1 MNKGMKRV
9 IVLLATLMAS
19 VTIASAQNYMVVN
32 SQKIFQSMEEYNKV
46 MTELEELT
54 EQYQER
60 VDEAY
65 AQIEEMYNAYQ
76 QEKSSMTAAVRQT
89 REDAIIANEKKVAEF
104 QEEVFGQG
112 GTLMQQRIEQ
122 LKPIQDK
129 VFEAI
134 EKYAEQN
141 GFDLVLDIASNPTI
155 LYYKPSADR
164 TEQIIN
170 QLK

>member
-1 MNKGMKRV
+1 MKRFF
-9 IVLLATLMAS
+9 ILLATVLVAS
-19 VTIASAQNYMVVN
+19 ASSLAAQNYMVVN
-32 SQKIFQSMEEYNKV
+32 SQKIFQSMKEYN
-46 MTELEELT
+46 TAIEELNALS
-54 EQYQER
+54 EQYQQK

-76 QEKSSMTAAVRQT
+76 QERAGMSATVRQT
-89 REDAIIANEKKVAEF
+89 REDAIITNEKKVAEY
-104 QEEVFGQG
+104 QEQIFGTG
-112 GTLMQQRIEQ
+112 GTLMQTRIER

-134 EKYAEQN
+134 EKYAKAN

-155 LYYKPSADR
+155 LYYTPSADR

>member
-1 MNKGMKRV
+1 MKRFF
-9 IVLLATLMAS
+9 ILLATVLVAS
-19 VTIASAQNYMVVN
+19 ASSLSAQNYMVVN
-32 SQKIFQSMEEYNKV
+32 SQKIFQSMKEYN
-46 MTELEELT
+46 TAIEELNALS
-54 EQYQER
+54 EQYQQK

-76 QEKSSMTAAVRQT
+76 QERANMSAAVRQT
-89 REDAIIANEKKVAEF
+89 REDAIISNEKKVAEY
-104 QEEVFGQG
+104 QEQVFGTG
-112 GTLMQQRIEQ
+112 GTLMQTRIKK

-134 EKYAEQN
+134 EKYAKAN

-155 LYYKPSADR
+155 LYYTPSADR

>member
-1 MNKGMKRV
+1 MKRI
-9 IVLLATLMAS
+9 IVLFASLLATIT
-19 VTIASAQNYMVVN
+19 VASAQNYMVVN
-32 SQKIFQSMEEYNKV
+32 SQKIFESLDDYKSA
-46 MTELEELT
+46 MTELTELT
-54 EQYQER
+54 EQYQQR

-76 QEKSSMTAAVRQT
+76 QQKATMSATVRQT
-89 REDAIIANEKKVAEF
+89 REDAIISNEKKVAEY
-104 QEEVFGQG
+104 QEQIFGSG
-112 GTLMQQRIEQ
+112 GTLMQQRIER

-129 VFEAI
+129 VFEVI
-134 EKYAEQN
+134 ENYAQAN

-170 QLK
+170 QLNK

>member
-1 MNKGMKRV
+1 MKRFF
-9 IVLLATLMAS
+9 ILLAALVAS
-19 VTIASAQNYMVVN
+19 ITIASAQNYMVVN
-32 SQKIFQSMEEYNKV
+32 SQKIFQSMKEYN
-46 MTELEELT
+46 TAIEELNALS
-54 EQYQER
+54 EQYQQK

-76 QEKSSMTAAVRQT
+76 QERAGMSAAVRQT
-89 REDAIIANEKKVAEF
+89 REDAIITNEKKVAEY
-104 QEEVFGQG
+104 QEQIF
-112 GTLMQQRIEQ
+112 GTLMQTRIER

-134 EKYAEQN
+134 EKYAKAN

-155 LYYKPSADR
+155 LYYTPSADR

>member
-1 MNKGMKRV
+1 MKRFL
-9 IVLLATLMAS
+9 ILLATVLIAS
-19 VTIASAQNYMVVN
+19 ASTLSAQNYMVVN
-32 SQKIFQSMEEYNKV
+32 SQKIFQSMKEYNN
-46 MTELEELT
+46 TIEELNALS
-54 EQYQER
+54 EQYQQK

-76 QEKSSMTAAVRQT
+76 QERANMSAAVRQT
-89 REDAIIANEKKVAEF
+89 REDAIISNEKKVAEY
-104 QEEVFGQG
+104 QEQVFGTG
-112 GTLMQQRIEQ
+112 GTLMQTRIEK

-134 EKYAEQN
+134 EKYAKAN

-155 LYYKPSADR
+155 LYYTPSADR

>member
-1 MNKGMKRV
+1 MKRLF
-9 IVLLATLMAS
+9 ILLAALVAS
-19 VTIASAQNYMVVN
+19 ITIASAQNYMVVN
-32 SQKIFQSMEEYNKV
+32 SQKIFQSMKEYN
-46 MTELEELT
+46 TAIEELNALS
-54 EQYQER
+54 EQYQQK

-76 QEKSSMTAAVRQT
+76 QERACMSAAVRQT
-89 REDAIIANEKKVAEF
+89 REDAIITNEKKVAEY
-104 QEEVFGQG
+104 QEQIFGTG
-112 GTLMQQRIEQ
+112 GTLMQTRIER

-134 EKYAEQN
+134 EKYAKAN

-155 LYYKPSADR
+155 LYYTPSADR

>member
-1 MNKGMKRV
+1 MKRI
-9 IVLLATLMAS
+9 IVLFASLLATIT
-19 VTIASAQNYMVVN
+19 VASAQNYMVVN
-32 SQKIFQSMEEYNKV
+32 SQKIFESLKDYKSA
-46 MTELEELT
+46 MTELTELT
-54 EQYQER
+54 EQYQQR

-76 QEKSSMTAAVRQT
+76 QQKATMSATVRQT
-89 REDAIIANEKKVAEF
+89 REDAIISNEKKVAEY
-104 QEEVFGQG
+104 QEQIFGSG
-112 GTLMQQRIEQ
+112 GTLMQQRIER

-129 VFEAI
+129 VFEVI
-134 EKYAEQN
+134 ENYAQAN

-170 QLK
+170 QLNK